1 MKESNVIHSLQKSQ
15 NLNSFYS
22 VDLSYSCN
30 ELAGSTVLLDSL
42 LCELRELFG
51 AHEAWDHGKFSL
63 SENFEVSM
71 LGNINDSCFLLCGSI
86 ACLFTNEGPEFV
98 EVDNLL
104 KESVLLL
111 VKVSDTF
118 LSVVSR
124 MVFLHHDSFM
134 MHTTGITSTAWVLS
148 VSADSTVTV
157 GYMTPHMSRLP
168 LR

>member
-1 MKESNVIHSLQKSQ
+1 MFFN
-15 NLNSFYS
+15 
-22 VDLSYSCN
+22 
-30 ELAGSTVLLDSL
+30 SL

-51 AHEAWDHGKFSL
+51 AHEAWNHGKFAL

-71 LGNINDSCFLLCGSI
+71 LGNVNDSCFLLCGSI
-86 ACLFTNEGPEFV
+86 AGLFTNEGPEFV

-104 KESVLLL
+104 KESVLML

-118 LSVVSR
+118 LSVVPR
-124 MVFLHHDSFM
+124 MVFLHHNSFM
-134 MHTTGITSTAWVLS
+134 MHTTGITSTTWMFS

-157 GYMTPHMSRLP
+157 GYMTPHMPRLP